1 MNYQIGPWQFISNRC
16 VITSNN
22 LERELDPLLVKLLL
36 HFIGNPQ
43 QIVSR
48 QTLIECVWQQSF
60 VDDNAINRA
69 ISELRKQLAHP
80 IQKAP
85 LLKTHYRKGY
95 SLTVIP
101 ERISQVNDADT
112 SSQVLNEP
120 PVLSSKNEGAVEAT
134 STQSFKK
141 SSLKKP
147 IFYSLLAVVCLCF
160 FAWLIWLSVS
170 APSKDKVKQIT
181 ANKVASTWNIG
192 SEVHPELSSD
202 KQFLAYTNVEPEN
215 DVMHAFVKRLSD
227 QREVEITYPGF
238 QVSILSW
245 QLNQHSV
252 LLQATNLKLQKCEM
266 VLVDLSQFPVIGEAT
281 SIKECDLRYTG
292 YAQVDE
298 SGEHIYYTEYKNEH
312 EGSGLYKFDL
322 ELKKEFIVIPP
333 PGVMYGVIMPRLS
346 QSGDKIAYILSQ
358 KGKPFSVFS
367 YNFETHETK
376 RLFKAKKSVISFA
389 FDWLPN
395 GKGIIVFEGSELST
409 IMFDEKNIVKH
420 TLTVTP
426 KITPYYITVHS
437 DNSLFYSEKM
447 TQAYSLIKA
456 TDPFGDNP
464 EYEALYK
471 SDKDEYNIAE
481 IINKEGTAHVFVSER
496 SGSSQLWLSQN
507 GLTKQL
513 SFFNYD
519 DGSSAFVLGGLRVSP
534 NKQRMI
540 FMKNKGFSLYD
551 VNAQKFYP
559 LEEFNKHKIV
569 SYIWSKNNDSII
581 YVKRLGSKNI
591 LAEFNLVTRD
601 TRVIEGIKAN
611 KLISDSKGNGYITND
626 NQLIR
631 LSDRQSWELPKNAKK
646 SVAYGVSKDYFY
658 YSDSISRVARL
669 NLHDQTIQDIHV
681 DFRPIGFMVSENNE
695 ILFTGS
701 KYKDMQI
708 VQMSWDE

>member
-16 VITSNN
+16 VITSNH

-36 HFIGNPQ
+36 HFIDKPQ

-48 QTLIECVWQQSF
+48 QELIESVWQQSF

-80 IQKAP
+80 IEKAP

-101 ERISQVNDADT
+101 ERLTQANVSKESTNIFPDSTGISAKNEEVATATISQ
-112 SSQVLNEP
+112 
-120 PVLSSKNEGAVEAT
+120 PVQRKNSKK
-134 STQSFKK
+134 F
-141 SSLKKP
+141 L
-147 IFYSLLAVVCLCF
+147 IYSLFVIICLCF
-160 FAWLIWLSVS
+160 LIWFGLFFIN
-170 APSKDKVKQIT
+170 APSSEKIKQIT
-181 ANKVASTWNIG
+181 VNKVASTWNIG
-192 SEVHPELSSD
+192 SEVHPEMSSD
-202 KQFLAYTNVEPEN
+202 KQYLAYTNVEPEN

-245 QLNQHSV
+245 QLNQRSV
-252 LLQATNLKLQKCEM
+252 LLQATNLKQQKCEM

-281 SIKECDLRYTG
+281 LIKKCDLRYTG

-312 EGSGLYKFDL
+312 EGSGLYKYDL

-346 QSGDKIAYILSQ
+346 HSGSKIAYVLSQ

-389 FDWLPN
+389 FDWLADD
-395 GKGIIVFEGSELST
+395 KGVIVFEGSELST
-409 IMFDEKNIVKH
+409 IVFDKNNIIKR
-420 TLTVTP
+420 TLMVTP
-426 KITPYYITVHS
+426 AISPYYIAVQS
-437 DNSLFYSEKM
+437 ANSLFYSANK
-447 TQAYSLIKA
+447 TQAFSLIKA
-456 TDPFGDNP
+456 TNLFSDAP

-471 SDKDEYNIAE
+471 SDEDDYIIAE
-481 IINKEGTAHVFVSER
+481 VINEKGPAHIFVSER

-513 SFFNYD
+513 SNFTYEGKSNF
-519 DGSSAFVLGGLRVSP
+519 AIGGLRVSSKQDRVLLRVNSDIAFFDVMS
-534 NKQRMI
+534 NKLYTI
-540 FMKNKGFSLYD
+540 AEFKGR
-551 VNAQKFYP
+551 
-559 LEEFNKHKIV
+559 KILNYV
-569 SYIWSKNNDSII
+569 WSKDNESII
-581 YVKRLGSKNI
+581 YLERSGSEN
-591 LAEFNLVTRD
+591 LFGQFNLLTRD
-601 TRVIEGIKAN
+601 TTILEDIKAN
-611 KLISDSKGNGYITND
+611 KLISGADGTNYAITN
-626 NQLIR
+626 NQLIK
-631 LSDRQSWELPKNAKK
+631 LSNKQNWELPKDARQAQIFAINGN
-646 SVAYGVSKDYFY
+646 YLY
-658 YSDSISRVARL
+658 YSDAISRVARL
-669 NLHDQTIQDIHV
+669 NLEDKTVQDVHV
-681 DFRPIGFMVSENNE
+681 DFKPIAFFISDNNH
-695 ILFTGS
+695 IFFTAS

-708 VQMSWDE
+708 IQISWND

>member
-1 MNYQIGPWQFISNRC
+1 M
-16 VITSNN
+16 
-22 LERELDPLLVKLLL
+22 
-36 HFIGNPQ
+36 
-43 QIVSR
+43 
-48 QTLIECVWQQSF
+48 WQQSF

-80 IQKAP
+80 IEKAP

-101 ERISQVNDADT
+101 ERLTQANILKEPANILPDSPGISA
-112 SSQVLNEP
+112 
-120 PVLSSKNEGAVEAT
+120 KNEEIAT
-134 STQSFKK
+134 ATTSQPVQKK
-141 SSLKKP
+141 NSKKFL
-147 IFYSLLAVVCLCF
+147 IYSLLVIICLCSLVWFGLF
-160 FAWLIWLSVS
+160 FIN
-170 APSKDKVKQIT
+170 APSSEKIKQIT
-181 ANKVASTWNIG
+181 VNKVASTWNIG
-192 SEVHPELSSD
+192 SEVHPEMSSD
-202 KQFLAYTNVEPEN
+202 KQYLAYTNVEPEN

-245 QLNQHSV
+245 QLNQHAV
-252 LLQATNLKLQKCEM
+252 LIQATNLKQQQCEM
-266 VLVDLSQFPVIGEAT
+266 VLVDLSQFPIVGEAT
-281 SIKECDLRYTG
+281 LIKKCDLRYTG

-298 SGEHIYYTEYKNEH
+298 NSEYIYYTEYKH
-312 EGSGLYKFDL
+312 EQDGSGLYKFDL
-322 ELKKEFIVIPP
+322 ELQKESIVIPP

-346 QSGDKIAYILSQ
+346 SSGNKIAYILSQ

-395 GKGIIVFEGSELST
+395 DKGIIVFEGSELST
-409 IMFDEKNIVKH
+409 ITFDEKNIVKH

-456 TDPFGDNP
+456 TDPFSDNP

-519 DGSSAFVLGGLRVSP
+519 DGSSTFVLGGLRVSP
-534 NKQRMI
+534 NQQRMI

-611 KLISDSKGNGYITND
+611 KLISDSKGNGYVTND

-658 YSDSISRVARL
+658 YSDSISRFARL
-669 NLHDQTIQDIHV
+669 NLHDHTIQDTHV
-681 DFRPIGFMVSENNE
+681 DFRPIGFIVNENNE

>member
-22 LERELDPLLVKLLL
+22 MERELDPLLVKLLL
-36 HFIGNPQ
+36 YFIDKPQ

-48 QTLIECVWQQSF
+48 QALIESVWQQSF

-69 ISELRKQLAHP
+69 ISELRKLLAHP
-80 IQKAP
+80 IEKAP

-101 ERISQVNDADT
+101 ERLTQASVFE
-112 SSQVLNEP
+112 EP
-120 PVLSSKNEGAVEAT
+120 ANFLPDSPDVFAKNEEVVTAT
-134 STQSFKK
+134 TSQPVQRTNSKK
-141 SSLKKP
+141 FL
-147 IFYSLLAVVCLCF
+147 IYSLVVIIFICF
-160 FAWLIWLSVS
+160 LVWFGLFFIN
-170 APSKDKVKQIT
+170 APSSEKIKQIT
-181 ANKVASTWNIG
+181 VNKVASTWNIG
-192 SEVHPELSSD
+192 SEVHPEVSSD
-202 KQFLAYTNVEPEN
+202 KQFLAYTNIEPEN

-227 QREVEITYPGF
+227 QREIEITYPGF

-252 LLQATNLKLQKCEM
+252 LLQATNLKQQKCEM

-281 SIKECDLRYTG
+281 SIKKCDLRYTG

-346 QSGDKIAYILSQ
+346 HSGNKIAYILSQ

-376 RLFKAKKSVISFA
+376 RLFKAEKSTISFA
-389 FDWLPN
+389 FDWLADD
-395 GKGIIVFEGSELST
+395 KGVIVFEGSELST

-426 KITPYYITVHS
+426 KINPYYIAVHS
-437 DNSLFYSEKM
+437 ANSLFYSENK
-447 TQAYSLIKA
+447 TQSYSLIKA
-456 TDPFGDNP
+456 TDPFGDTP
-464 EYEALYK
+464 KYETLYK
-471 SDKDEYNIAE
+471 SDKDDYNIIE
-481 IINKEGTAHVFVSER
+481 IVNKEGPAHVFVSER

-507 GLTKQL
+507 GFTKQL

-519 DGSSAFVLGGLRVSP
+519 DAPSTFALGMLRASS
-534 NKQRMI
+534 NKQRIMFI
-540 FMKNKGFSLYD
+540 KNKSYSLYD
-551 VNAQKFYP
+551 VNAQRFYP
-559 LEEFNKHKIV
+559 LEEFNKHKII
-569 SYIWSKNNDSII
+569 SYIWSKNNESII
-581 YVKRLGSKNI
+581 YIKRLGSKNI
-591 LAEFNLVTRD
+591 LAEFNLLTRD
-601 TRVIEGIKAN
+601 TRVIEGIKAS
-611 KLISDSKGNGYITND
+611 KLISDSKGNGYVTND

-631 LSDRQSWELPKNAKK
+631 LSDRQAGNYLKMPKSQLHMALAKTI
-646 SVAYGVSKDYFY
+646 
-658 YSDSISRVARL
+658 SI
-669 NLHDQTIQDIHV
+669 IQ
-681 DFRPIGFMVSENNE
+681 
-695 ILFTGS
+695 ILFLESLG
-701 KYKDMQI
+701 
-708 VQMSWDE
+708 

>member
-16 VITSNN
+16 VITSNH

-36 HFIGNPQ
+36 HFIDKPQ

-48 QTLIECVWQQSF
+48 QELIESVWQQSF

-80 IQKAP
+80 IEKAP

-101 ERISQVNDADT
+101 ERLTQANVSKESTNIFPDSTGISAKNEELATATISQ
-112 SSQVLNEP
+112 
-120 PVLSSKNEGAVEAT
+120 PVQRKNSKK
-134 STQSFKK
+134 F
-141 SSLKKP
+141 L
-147 IFYSLLAVVCLCF
+147 IYSLFVIICLCF
-160 FAWLIWLSVS
+160 LIWFGLFFIN
-170 APSKDKVKQIT
+170 APSSEKIKQIT
-181 ANKVASTWNIG
+181 VNKVASTWNIG
-192 SEVHPELSSD
+192 SEVHPEMSSD
-202 KQFLAYTNVEPEN
+202 KQYLAYTNVEPEN

-245 QLNQHSV
+245 QLNQRSV
-252 LLQATNLKLQKCEM
+252 LLQATNLKQQKCEM

-281 SIKECDLRYTG
+281 LIKKCDLRYTG

-312 EGSGLYKFDL
+312 EGSGLYKYDL

-346 QSGDKIAYILSQ
+346 HSGSKIAYVLSQ

-389 FDWLPN
+389 FDWLADD
-395 GKGIIVFEGSELST
+395 KGVIVFEGSELST
-409 IMFDEKNIVKH
+409 IVFDKNNIIKR

-426 KITPYYITVHS
+426 AISPYYIAVQS
-437 DNSLFYSEKM
+437 ANSLFYSANK
-447 TQAYSLIKA
+447 TQAFSLIKA
-456 TDPFGDNP
+456 TNLFSDAP

-471 SDKDEYNIAE
+471 SDEDDYIIAE
-481 IINKEGTAHVFVSER
+481 VINEKGPAHIFVSER

-513 SFFNYD
+513 SNFTYEGKSNF
-519 DGSSAFVLGGLRVSP
+519 AIGGLRVSSKQDRVLLRVNSDIAFFDVMS
-534 NKQRMI
+534 NKLYTI
-540 FMKNKGFSLYD
+540 AEFKGR
-551 VNAQKFYP
+551 
-559 LEEFNKHKIV
+559 KILNYV
-569 SYIWSKNNDSII
+569 WSKDNESII
-581 YVKRLGSKNI
+581 YLERSGSEN
-591 LAEFNLVTRD
+591 LFGQFNLLTRD
-601 TRVIEGIKAN
+601 TTILEDIKAN
-611 KLISDSKGNGYITND
+611 KLISGADGTNYAITN
-626 NQLIR
+626 NQLIK
-631 LSDRQSWELPKNAKK
+631 LSNKQNWELPKDARQAQIFAINGN
-646 SVAYGVSKDYFY
+646 YLY
-658 YSDSISRVARL
+658 YSDAISRVARL
-669 NLHDQTIQDIHV
+669 NLEDKTVQDVHV
-681 DFRPIGFMVSENNE
+681 DFKPIAFFISDSNQ
-695 ILFTGS
+695 IFFTAS

-708 VQMSWDE
+708 IQISWND

>member
-16 VITSNN
+16 VITSNH

-36 HFIGNPQ
+36 HFIDKPQ

-48 QTLIECVWQQSF
+48 QELIESVWQQSF

-80 IQKAP
+80 IEKAP

-101 ERISQVNDADT
+101 ERLTQANVSKESTNIFPDSTGISAKNEEVATATISQ
-112 SSQVLNEP
+112 
-120 PVLSSKNEGAVEAT
+120 PVQRKNSKK
-134 STQSFKK
+134 F
-141 SSLKKP
+141 L
-147 IFYSLLAVVCLCF
+147 IYSLFVIICLCF
-160 FAWLIWLSVS
+160 LIWFGLFFIN
-170 APSKDKVKQIT
+170 APSSEKIKQIT
-181 ANKVASTWNIG
+181 VNKVASTWNIG
-192 SEVHPELSSD
+192 SEVHPEMSSD
-202 KQFLAYTNVEPEN
+202 KQYLAYTNVEPEN

-245 QLNQHSV
+245 QLNQRSV
-252 LLQATNLKLQKCEM
+252 LLQATNLKQQKCEM

-281 SIKECDLRYTG
+281 LIKKCDLRYTG

-312 EGSGLYKFDL
+312 EGSGLYKYDL

-346 QSGDKIAYILSQ
+346 HSGSKIAYVLSQ

-389 FDWLPN
+389 FDWLADD
-395 GKGIIVFEGSELST
+395 KGVIVFEGSELST
-409 IMFDEKNIVKH
+409 IVFDKNNIIKR
-420 TLTVTP
+420 TLMVTP
-426 KITPYYITVHS
+426 AISPYYIAVQS
-437 DNSLFYSEKM
+437 ANSLFYSANK
-447 TQAYSLIKA
+447 TQAFSLIKA
-456 TDPFGDNP
+456 TNLFSDAP

-471 SDKDEYNIAE
+471 SDEDDYIIAE
-481 IINKEGTAHVFVSER
+481 VINEKGPAHIFVSER

-513 SFFNYD
+513 SNFTYEGKSNF
-519 DGSSAFVLGGLRVSP
+519 AIGGLRVSSKQDRVLLRVNSDIAFFDVMS
-534 NKQRMI
+534 NKLYTI
-540 FMKNKGFSLYD
+540 AEFKGR
-551 VNAQKFYP
+551 
-559 LEEFNKHKIV
+559 KILNYV
-569 SYIWSKNNDSII
+569 WSKDNESII
-581 YVKRLGSKNI
+581 YLERSGSEN
-591 LAEFNLVTRD
+591 LFGQFNLLTRD
-601 TRVIEGIKAN
+601 TTIFEDIKAN
-611 KLISDSKGNGYITND
+611 KLISGADGTNYAITN
-626 NQLIR
+626 NQLIK
-631 LSDRQSWELPKNAKK
+631 LSNKQNWELPKDARQAQIFAINGN
-646 SVAYGVSKDYFY
+646 YLY
-658 YSDSISRVARL
+658 YSDAISRVARL
-669 NLHDQTIQDIHV
+669 NLEDKTVQDVHV
-681 DFRPIGFMVSENNE
+681 DFKPIAFFISDNNH
-695 ILFTGS
+695 IFFTAS

-708 VQMSWDE
+708 IQISWND

>member
-16 VITSNN
+16 VITSNH

-36 HFIGNPQ
+36 HFIDKPQ

-48 QTLIECVWQQSF
+48 QELIESVWQQSF

-80 IQKAP
+80 IEKAP

-101 ERISQVNDADT
+101 ERLTQANVSKEPANILPDSPGISAKNEEIATATISQ
-112 SSQVLNEP
+112 
-120 PVLSSKNEGAVEAT
+120 PVQRTNSKK
-134 STQSFKK
+134 F
-141 SSLKKP
+141 L
-147 IFYSLLAVVCLCF
+147 IYSLFAIICLCF
-160 FAWLIWLSVS
+160 LVWFGLFFINT
-170 APSKDKVKQIT
+170 PSSEKIKQIT
-181 ANKVASTWNIG
+181 VNKVASTWNIG
-192 SEVHPELSSD
+192 SEVHPEMSSD
-202 KQFLAYTNVEPEN
+202 KQYLAYTNVEPEN

-252 LLQATNLKLQKCEM
+252 LLQATNLKQQKCEM
-266 VLVDLSQFPVIGEAT
+266 VLVDLSQFPVIGKAT
-281 SIKECDLRYTG
+281 LIKKCDLRYTG

-312 EGSGLYKFDL
+312 EGSGLYKYDL

-346 QSGDKIAYILSQ
+346 HSGSKIAYVLSQ

-376 RLFKAKKSVISFA
+376 RLFKAKKSIISFA
-389 FDWLPN
+389 FDWLADD
-395 GKGIIVFEGSELST
+395 KGVIVFEDSDLST
-409 IMFDEKNIVKH
+409 IVFDENNIIKR

-426 KITPYYITVHS
+426 AISPYYIAVQS
-437 DNSLFYSEKM
+437 ANSLFYSANK
-447 TQAYSLIKA
+447 TQTFSLIKA
-456 TDPFGDNP
+456 TNLFSDTP

-471 SDKDEYNIAE
+471 SDEDDYIIAE
-481 IINKEGTAHVFVSER
+481 VINEKGPAHIFVSER

-513 SFFNYD
+513 SNFTYEGKSTF
-519 DGSSAFVLGGLRVSP
+519 AIGGLRVSSKQDRVLLRVNSDIAFFDVMS
-534 NKQRMI
+534 NK
-540 FMKNKGFSLYD
+540 LYTI
-551 VNAQKFYP
+551 A
-559 LEEFNKHKIV
+559 EFEGRKIL
-569 SYIWSKNNDSII
+569 SYVWSKDNESII
-581 YVKRLGSKNI
+581 YLERSGSEN
-591 LAEFNLVTRD
+591 LFAQFNLLTRD
-601 TRVIEGIKAN
+601 TTILEDVKAN
-611 KLISDSKGNGYITND
+611 KLISGADGTNYAITN
-626 NQLIR
+626 NQLIK
-631 LSDRQSWELPKNAKK
+631 LSNKQSWELPKDARQAQVFAINGN
-646 SVAYGVSKDYFY
+646 YLY
-658 YSDSISRVARL
+658 YSDAISRVARL
-669 NLHDQTIQDIHV
+669 NLEDKTVKDVHV
-681 DFRPIGFMVSENNE
+681 DFKPIAFFISNNNQ
-695 ILFTGS
+695 ILFTES

-708 VQMSWDE
+708 IQISWND

>member
-16 VITSNN
+16 VITSNH

-36 HFIGNPQ
+36 HFISNPQ

-80 IQKAP
+80 IEKAP

-120 PVLSSKNEGAVEAT
+120 HVLSSKNEDAVEAP

-160 FAWLIWLSVS
+160 FAWLTWLSVS
-170 APSKDKVKQIT
+170 TPSKDKGKQIT
-181 ANKVASTWNIG
+181 VNKVASTWNIG

-245 QLNQHSV
+245 QLNQQSV
-252 LLQATNLKLQKCEM
+252 LLQATNLKRQKCEM

-389 FDWLPN
+389 FDWLPDD
-395 GKGIIVFEGSELST
+395 KGIMVFEGSELST

-426 KITPYYITVHS
+426 KITPYYIAVHS

-456 TDPFGDNP
+456 TDPFSDNP

-496 SGSSQLWLSQN
+496 SGTSQLWLSQN

-519 DGSSAFVLGGLRVSP
+519 DGSSTFVLGGLRASP

-559 LEEFNKHKIV
+559 FEEFNKHKIV

-601 TRVIEGIKAN
+601 THVIEDIKAN
-611 KLISDSKGNGYITND
+611 KLISDGKGNGYVTND

-681 DFRPIGFMVSENNE
+681 DFRPIGFIVSENNE

-708 VQMSWDE
+708 VQMSWNE

>member
-16 VITSNN
+16 VITSNH

-36 HFIGNPQ
+36 HFIDKPQ

-48 QTLIECVWQQSF
+48 QELIESVWQQSF

-80 IQKAP
+80 IEKAP

-101 ERISQVNDADT
+101 ERLTQANVS
-112 SSQVLNEP
+112 NEP
-120 PVLSSKNEGAVEAT
+120 ANILPDSPGISAKNEEIAT
-134 STQSFKK
+134 ATASQPVQKK
-141 SSLKKP
+141 NSKKFL
-147 IFYSLLAVVCLCF
+147 IYSLLVIICLCSLVWFGLF
-160 FAWLIWLSVS
+160 FIN
-170 APSKDKVKQIT
+170 APSSEKIKQIT
-181 ANKVASTWNIG
+181 VNKVASTWNIG
-192 SEVHPELSSD
+192 SEVHPEMSSD
-202 KQFLAYTNVEPEN
+202 KQYLAYTNVEPEN
-215 DVMHAFVKRLSD
+215 DIMHAFVKRLSD

-252 LLQATNLKLQKCEM
+252 LLQATNLKQQKCEM

-281 SIKECDLRYTG
+281 LIKKCDLRYTG

-312 EGSGLYKFDL
+312 EGSGLYKYDL

-346 QSGDKIAYILSQ
+346 HSGSKIAYVLSQ

-376 RLFKAKKSVISFA
+376 RLFKAKKSIISFA
-389 FDWLPN
+389 FDWLADD
-395 GKGIIVFEGSELST
+395 KGVIVFEDSELST
-409 IMFDEKNIVKH
+409 IVFDENNIIKR

-426 KITPYYITVHS
+426 AISPYYIAVHS
-437 DNSLFYSEKM
+437 DNSLFYSENM

-519 DGSSAFVLGGLRVSP
+519 DGSSTFVLGGLRSSP

-559 LEEFNKHKIV
+559 FEEFNKHKIV

-611 KLISDSKGNGYITND
+611 KLISDSKGNGYVTND

-681 DFRPIGFMVSENNE
+681 DFRPIGFEVSSDNE
-695 ILFTGS
+695 ILFTGA

-708 VQMSWDE
+708 IQISWDE

>member
-36 HFIGNPQ
+36 HFISNPQ

-80 IQKAP
+80 IEKAP

-101 ERISQVNDADT
+101 ERMSQVNDADT

-147 IFYSLLAVVCLCF
+147 IFYSLLAVVCLCL

-346 QSGDKIAYILSQ
+346 QSGDKIAYVLSQ

-389 FDWLPN
+389 FDWLPDD
-395 GKGIIVFEGSELST
+395 KGILVFEGSELSS

-426 KITPYYITVHS
+426 KITPYYIAVHS

-519 DGSSAFVLGGLRVSP
+519 DGSSTFVLGGLRASP

-540 FMKNKGFSLYD
+540 FMKNKGFLLYD

-559 LEEFNKHKIV
+559 FEEFNKHKIV

-669 NLHDQTIQDIHV
+669 NLYDQTIQDIHV

>member
-16 VITSNN
+16 VITSNH

-36 HFIGNPQ
+36 HFIDKPQ

-48 QTLIECVWQQSF
+48 QELIESVWQQSF

-80 IQKAP
+80 IEKAP

-101 ERISQVNDADT
+101 ERLTQANVSKEPANIFPDSPGISA
-112 SSQVLNEP
+112 
-120 PVLSSKNEGAVEAT
+120 KNEEIASAT
-134 STQSFKK
+134 ISKPVQKK
-141 SSLKKP
+141 NSKKFL
-147 IFYSLLAVVCLCF
+147 IYSLLVIIFLCF
-160 FAWLIWLSVS
+160 LVWFGLFFIN
-170 APSKDKVKQIT
+170 APSSEKIKQIT
-181 ANKVASTWNIG
+181 VNKVASTWNIG
-192 SEVHPELSSD
+192 SEVHPEMSSD
-202 KQFLAYTNVEPEN
+202 KQYLAYTNVEPEN

-245 QLNQHSV
+245 QLNQRSV
-252 LLQATNLKLQKCEM
+252 LLQATNLKQQKCEM

-281 SIKECDLRYTG
+281 LIKKCDLRYTG

-312 EGSGLYKFDL
+312 EGSGLYKYDL

-346 QSGDKIAYILSQ
+346 HSGSKIAYVLSQ

-376 RLFKAKKSVISFA
+376 RLFKAKKSIISFA
-389 FDWLPN
+389 FDWLADD
-395 GKGIIVFEGSELST
+395 KGVIVFEDSDLST
-409 IMFDEKNIVKH
+409 IVFDENNIIKR

-426 KITPYYITVHS
+426 AISPYYIAVQS
-437 DNSLFYSEKM
+437 ANSLFYSANK
-447 TQAYSLIKA
+447 TQAFSLIKA
-456 TDPFGDNP
+456 TNLFSDVP

-471 SDKDEYNIAE
+471 SDEDDYNIVE
-481 IINKEGTAHVFVSER
+481 VINEKGPAHIFVSER

-513 SFFNYD
+513 SNFTYEGKSNF
-519 DGSSAFVLGGLRVSP
+519 AIGGLRVSSKQDRVLLRINNDIAFFDVMS
-534 NKQRMI
+534 NKLYTI
-540 FMKNKGFSLYD
+540 AEFKGR
-551 VNAQKFYP
+551 
-559 LEEFNKHKIV
+559 KILNYV
-569 SYIWSKNNDSII
+569 WSKNNESII
-581 YVKRLGSKNI
+581 YLERSGSEN
-591 LAEFNLVTRD
+591 LFAQFNLLTRD
-601 TRVIEGIKAN
+601 TTILEGVKAN
-611 KLISDSKGNGYITND
+611 KLISDVDGTNYAITN
-626 NQLIR
+626 NQLIK
-631 LSDRQSWELPKNAKK
+631 LSDKQNWELPKDARQAQLFAINGN
-646 SVAYGVSKDYFY
+646 YLY
-658 YSDSISRVARL
+658 YSDAISRVARL
-669 NLHDQTIQDIHV
+669 NLEDKTVQDVHV
-681 DFRPIGFMVSENNE
+681 DFKPIAFFISNNNQ
-695 ILFTGS
+695 IFFTES

-708 VQMSWDE
+708 IQISWND

>member
-16 VITSNN
+16 VITSNH

-36 HFIGNPQ
+36 HFIDKPQ

-48 QTLIECVWQQSF
+48 QELIESVWQQSF

-80 IQKAP
+80 IEKAP

-101 ERISQVNDADT
+101 ERLTQANVSKESTNIFPDSTGISAKNEEVATATISQ
-112 SSQVLNEP
+112 
-120 PVLSSKNEGAVEAT
+120 PVQRKNSKK
-134 STQSFKK
+134 F
-141 SSLKKP
+141 L
-147 IFYSLLAVVCLCF
+147 IYSLFVIICLCF
-160 FAWLIWLSVS
+160 LIWFGLFFIN
-170 APSKDKVKQIT
+170 APSSEKIKQIT
-181 ANKVASTWNIG
+181 VNKVASTWNIG
-192 SEVHPELSSD
+192 SEVHPEMSSD
-202 KQFLAYTNVEPEN
+202 KQYLAYTNVEPEN

-245 QLNQHSV
+245 QLNQRSV
-252 LLQATNLKLQKCEM
+252 LLQATNLKQQKCEM

-281 SIKECDLRYTG
+281 LIKKCDLRYTG

-312 EGSGLYKFDL
+312 EGSGLYKYDL

-346 QSGDKIAYILSQ
+346 HSGSKIAYVLSQ

-389 FDWLPN
+389 FDWLADD
-395 GKGIIVFEGSELST
+395 KGVIVFEGSELST
-409 IMFDEKNIVKH
+409 IVFDKNNIIKR

-426 KITPYYITVHS
+426 AISPYYIAVQS
-437 DNSLFYSEKM
+437 ANSLFYSANK
-447 TQAYSLIKA
+447 TQAFSLIKA
-456 TDPFGDNP
+456 TNLFSDAP

-471 SDKDEYNIAE
+471 SDEDDYIIAE
-481 IINKEGTAHVFVSER
+481 VINEKGPAHIFVSER

-513 SFFNYD
+513 SNFTYEGKSNF
-519 DGSSAFVLGGLRVSP
+519 AIGGLRVSSKQDRVLLRVNSDIAFFDVMS
-534 NKQRMI
+534 NKLYTI
-540 FMKNKGFSLYD
+540 AEFKGR
-551 VNAQKFYP
+551 
-559 LEEFNKHKIV
+559 KILNYV
-569 SYIWSKNNDSII
+569 WSKDNESII
-581 YVKRLGSKNI
+581 YLERSGSEN
-591 LAEFNLVTRD
+591 LFGQFNLLTRD
-601 TRVIEGIKAN
+601 TTILEDIKAN
-611 KLISDSKGNGYITND
+611 KLISGADGTNYAITN
-626 NQLIR
+626 NQLIK
-631 LSDRQSWELPKNAKK
+631 LSNKQNWELPKDARQAQIFAINGN
-646 SVAYGVSKDYFY
+646 YLY
-658 YSDSISRVARL
+658 YSDAISRVARL
-669 NLHDQTIQDIHV
+669 NLEDKTVQDVHV
-681 DFRPIGFMVSENNE
+681 DFKPIAFFISDNNH
-695 ILFTGS
+695 IFFTAS

-708 VQMSWDE
+708 IQISWND

>member
-16 VITSNN
+16 VITSNH

-36 HFIGNPQ
+36 HFIGKPQ

-48 QTLIECVWQQSF
+48 QELIESVWQQSF

-80 IQKAP
+80 IEKAP

-101 ERISQVNDADT
+101 ERLTQANVSKEPANILPDSPGISA
-112 SSQVLNEP
+112 
-120 PVLSSKNEGAVEAT
+120 KNEEIASAT
-134 STQSFKK
+134 ILQPVQKK
-141 SSLKKP
+141 NSKKFL
-147 IFYSLLAVVCLCF
+147 IYSLLVIICLCF
-160 FAWLIWLSVS
+160 LVWFGLFFINT
-170 APSKDKVKQIT
+170 PSSEKIKQIT
-181 ANKVASTWNIG
+181 VNKVASTWNIG
-192 SEVHPELSSD
+192 SEVHPEMSSD
-202 KQFLAYTNVEPEN
+202 KQYLAYTNVEPEN

-245 QLNQHSV
+245 QLNQRSV
-252 LLQATNLKLQKCEM
+252 LLQATNLKQQKCEM

-281 SIKECDLRYTG
+281 LIKKCDLRYTG

-312 EGSGLYKFDL
+312 EGSGLYKYDL

-346 QSGDKIAYILSQ
+346 HSGSKIAYVLSQ

-376 RLFKAKKSVISFA
+376 RLFKAKKSIISFA
-389 FDWLPN
+389 FDWLADD
-395 GKGIIVFEGSELST
+395 KGVIVFEDSELST
-409 IMFDEKNIVKH
+409 IVFDENNIIKR

-426 KITPYYITVHS
+426 AISPYYIAVQS
-437 DNSLFYSEKM
+437 ANSLFYSANK
-447 TQAYSLIKA
+447 TQAFSLIKA
-456 TDPFGDNP
+456 TNLFSDVP

-471 SDKDEYNIAE
+471 SDEDDYNIVE
-481 IINKEGTAHVFVSER
+481 VINEKGPAHIFVSER

-513 SFFNYD
+513 SNFTYEGKSNF
-519 DGSSAFVLGGLRVSP
+519 AIGGLRVSSKQDRVLLRINNDIAFFDVML
-534 NKQRMI
+534 NKLYTI
-540 FMKNKGFSLYD
+540 AEFKG
-551 VNAQKFYP
+551 QKILNY
-559 LEEFNKHKIV
+559 V
-569 SYIWSKNNDSII
+569 WSKNNESII
-581 YVKRLGSKNI
+581 YLERSGSEN
-591 LAEFNLVTRD
+591 LFAQFNLLTRD
-601 TRVIEGIKAN
+601 TTILEGVKAN
-611 KLISDSKGNGYITND
+611 KLISDVDGTNYAITN
-626 NQLIR
+626 NQLIK
-631 LSDRQSWELPKNAKK
+631 LSDKQNWELPKDARQAQLFAINGN
-646 SVAYGVSKDYFY
+646 YLY
-658 YSDSISRVARL
+658 YSDAISRVARL
-669 NLHDQTIQDIHV
+669 NLEDKTVQDVHV
-681 DFRPIGFMVSENNE
+681 DFKPIAFFISDNNQ
-695 ILFTGS
+695 IFFTES

-708 VQMSWDE
+708 IQISWND

>member
-16 VITSNN
+16 VITSNH

-36 HFIGNPQ
+36 HFIDKPQ

-48 QTLIECVWQQSF
+48 QELIESVWQQSF

-80 IQKAP
+80 IEKAP

-101 ERISQVNDADT
+101 ERLTQANVSKESANISPDSPGISAKNEEIASATISQ
-112 SSQVLNEP
+112 
-120 PVLSSKNEGAVEAT
+120 PVQKKNSKK
-134 STQSFKK
+134 F
-141 SSLKKP
+141 L
-147 IFYSLLAVVCLCF
+147 IYSLLVIICLCF
-160 FAWLIWLSVS
+160 LVWFGLFFINELSS
-170 APSKDKVKQIT
+170 EKIKQIT
-181 ANKVASTWNIG
+181 VNKVASTWNIG
-192 SEVHPELSSD
+192 SEVHPEISSD
-202 KQFLAYTNVEPEN
+202 KQYLAYTNVEPEN
-215 DVMHAFVKRLSD
+215 DIMHAFVKRLSD

-252 LLQATNLKLQKCEM
+252 LLQATNLKQQKCEM

-281 SIKECDLRYTG
+281 LIKKCDLRYTG

-312 EGSGLYKFDL
+312 EGSGLYKYDL

-346 QSGDKIAYILSQ
+346 HSGSKIAYVLSQ

-376 RLFKAKKSVISFA
+376 RLFKAKKSIISFA
-389 FDWLPN
+389 FDWLADD
-395 GKGIIVFEGSELST
+395 KGVIVFEDSELST
-409 IMFDEKNIVKH
+409 IVFDENNIIKR

-426 KITPYYITVHS
+426 AISPYYIAVQS
-437 DNSLFYSEKM
+437 ANSLFYSANK
-447 TQAYSLIKA
+447 TQAFSLIKA
-456 TDPFGDNP
+456 TNLFSDVP

-471 SDKDEYNIAE
+471 SDEDDYNIVE
-481 IINKEGTAHVFVSER
+481 VINEKGPAHIFVSER

-513 SFFNYD
+513 SNFTYEGKSTF
-519 DGSSAFVLGGLRVSP
+519 AIGGLRVSSKQDRVLLRVNSDIAFFDVMS
-534 NKQRMI
+534 NKLYTI
-540 FMKNKGFSLYD
+540 AEFKGR
-551 VNAQKFYP
+551 
-559 LEEFNKHKIV
+559 KILNYV
-569 SYIWSKNNDSII
+569 WSKDNESII
-581 YVKRLGSKNI
+581 YLERSGSEN
-591 LAEFNLVTRD
+591 LFGQFNLLTRD
-601 TRVIEGIKAN
+601 TTILEDIKAN
-611 KLISDSKGNGYITND
+611 KLISGADGTNYAITN
-626 NQLIR
+626 NQLIK
-631 LSDRQSWELPKNAKK
+631 LSNKQNWELPKDARQAQLFAINGN
-646 SVAYGVSKDYFY
+646 YLY
-658 YSDSISRVARL
+658 YSDAISRVARL
-669 NLHDQTIQDIHV
+669 NLEDKTVKDVHV
-681 DFRPIGFMVSENNE
+681 DFKPIAFFISDNNQ
-695 ILFTGS
+695 IFFTES

-708 VQMSWDE
+708 IQISWND

>member
-16 VITSNN
+16 VITSNH

-36 HFIGNPQ
+36 HFIDKPQ

-48 QTLIECVWQQSF
+48 QELIESVWQQSF

-80 IQKAP
+80 IEKAP

-101 ERISQVNDADT
+101 ERLTQANVSKEPANILPDSPGISAKNEEIATATISQ
-112 SSQVLNEP
+112 
-120 PVLSSKNEGAVEAT
+120 PVQRTNSKK
-134 STQSFKK
+134 F
-141 SSLKKP
+141 L
-147 IFYSLLAVVCLCF
+147 IYSLFAIICLCF
-160 FAWLIWLSVS
+160 LVWFGLFFIN
-170 APSKDKVKQIT
+170 APSSEKIKQIT
-181 ANKVASTWNIG
+181 VNKVASTWNIG
-192 SEVHPELSSD
+192 SEVHPEMSSD
-202 KQFLAYTNVEPEN
+202 KQYLAYTNVEPEN

-252 LLQATNLKLQKCEM
+252 LLQATNLKQQKCEM
-266 VLVDLSQFPVIGEAT
+266 VLVDLSQFPVIGKAT
-281 SIKECDLRYTG
+281 LIKKCDLRYTG

-312 EGSGLYKFDL
+312 EGSGLYKYDL

-346 QSGDKIAYILSQ
+346 HSGSKIAYVLSQ

-376 RLFKAKKSVISFA
+376 RLFKAKKSIISFA
-389 FDWLPN
+389 FDWLADD
-395 GKGIIVFEGSELST
+395 KGVIVFEDSDLST
-409 IMFDEKNIVKH
+409 IVFDENNIIKR

-426 KITPYYITVHS
+426 AISPYYIAVQS
-437 DNSLFYSEKM
+437 ANSLFYSANK
-447 TQAYSLIKA
+447 TQTFSLIKA
-456 TDPFGDNP
+456 TNLFSDTP

-471 SDKDEYNIAE
+471 SDEDDYIIAE
-481 IINKEGTAHVFVSER
+481 VINEKGPAHIFVSER

-513 SFFNYD
+513 SNFTYEGKSTF
-519 DGSSAFVLGGLRVSP
+519 AIGGLRVSSKQDRVLLRVNSDIAFFDVMS
-534 NKQRMI
+534 NK
-540 FMKNKGFSLYD
+540 LYTI
-551 VNAQKFYP
+551 A
-559 LEEFNKHKIV
+559 EFEGRKIL
-569 SYIWSKNNDSII
+569 SYVWSKDNESII
-581 YVKRLGSKNI
+581 YLERSGSEN
-591 LAEFNLVTRD
+591 LFAQFNLLTRD
-601 TRVIEGIKAN
+601 TTILEDVKAN
-611 KLISDSKGNGYITND
+611 KLISGADGTNYAITN
-626 NQLIR
+626 NQLIK
-631 LSDRQSWELPKNAKK
+631 LSNKQSWELPKDARQAQVFAINGN
-646 SVAYGVSKDYFY
+646 YLY
-658 YSDSISRVARL
+658 YSDAISRVARL
-669 NLHDQTIQDIHV
+669 NLEDKTVKDVHV
-681 DFRPIGFMVSENNE
+681 DFKPIAFFISNNNQ
-695 ILFTGS
+695 ILFTES

-708 VQMSWDE
+708 IQISWND